1 MVVQHART
9 ITRVGASHEGTQKKI
24 GTSAVDFDGASQLE
38 IPGRSDFVVSNTDTA
53 TIEFWFKLTET
64 TGQYTFMGGDE
75 WTGGSPYP
83 TERSWMIDAGGSSG
97 GNYIRWTHHSHTVQ
111 TSWTADTSWHHL
123 AVAIDSGTQ
132 KVYLDGTL
140 IVTGNRTGQWGNAA
154 GSKLI
159 IGNGAVS
166 GSGYSQAMHG
176 YIDEL
181 RWSNVVRYTANFTPS
196 TSAFTT
202 DGNTLLLLHGDGSG
216 NLGNLI
222 TDDSYTTGKQTQLHG
237 WAVNY

>member
-1 MVVQHART
+1 
-9 ITRVGASHEGTQKKI
+9 
-24 GTSAVDFDGASQLE
+24 
-38 IPGRSDFVVSNTDTA
+38 
-53 TIEFWFKLTET
+53 
-64 TGQYTFMGGDE
+64 
-75 WTGGSPYP
+75 
-83 TERSWMIDAGGSSG
+83 
-97 GNYIRWTHHSHTVQ
+97 
-111 TSWTADTSWHHL
+111 
-123 AVAIDSGTQ
+123 
-132 KVYLDGTL
+132 
-140 IVTGNRTGQWGNAA
+140 
-154 GSKLI
+154 
-159 IGNGAVS
+159 
-166 GSGYSQAMHG
+166 MHG

>member
-1 MVVQHART
+1 
-9 ITRVGASHEGTQKKI
+9 
-24 GTSAVDFDGASQLE
+24 
-38 IPGRSDFVVSNTDTA
+38 
-53 TIEFWFKLTET
+53 
-64 TGQYTFMGGDE
+64 MGGDE

-111 TSWTADTSWHHL
+111 ASWTPDTSWHHF

-196 TSAFTT
+196 TSAFTP
-202 DGNTLLLLHGDGSG
+202 DGNTLLLMHGDGTG
-216 NLGNLI
+216 NLL